1 MEPPA
6 FSECDGGEPAAF
18 SACNRAEPPACSD
31 AAEDPADPS
40 GSTPVQAT
48 EQSPPG
54 PRSLNAKIQEL
65 KELQAKAM
73 AEKRRLAKELRNEER
88 KRKRLKER
96 AKQLTDVDL
105 LQVLRLR
112 EEARQASSS
121 STTTPPALE
130 AKAKSKAGASRP
142 VS

>member
-6 FSECDGGEPAAF
+6 FSECDRGEPPAF
-18 SACNRAEPPACSD
+18 SACDRGETAAFSD

-40 GSTPVQAT
+40 GSTPVQAA

-73 AEKRRLAKELRNEER
+73 AEKK
-88 KRKRLKER
+88 
-96 AKQLTDVDL
+96 
-105 LQVLRLR
+105 
-112 EEARQASSS
+112 
-121 STTTPPALE
+121 
-130 AKAKSKAGASRP
+130 KAGERIKE
-142 VS
+142 

>member
-40 GSTPVQAT
+40 GSTPVQAA

-112 EEARQASSS
+112 EEARQASSA
-121 STTTPPALE
+121 STTTPPSLE

-142 VS
+142 AS